1 MYYVDGHQRMRML
14 LTTNFLVMDP
24 AIFGPRISKS
34 GALILRMDQLYQVCD
49 EGLLTQTN
57 HSQKSHF
64 FCLNVVCVCVCA
76 YFCLSVLCVF
86 VLLPHCGECLC
97 VFVLSL
103 CLSLSLNV
111 CALVSTNLQ
120 KSNLFRHKAGCA
132 CVCARACMRARV

>member
-1 MYYVDGHQRMRML
+1 MRML

-64 FCLNVVCVCVCA
+64 FCLNVVCVCVCVH
-76 YFCLSVLCVF
+76 FCLCVLCV
-86 VLLPHCGECLC
+86 CLCFCLTVVC
-97 VFVLSL
+97 VFV
-103 CLSLSLNV
+103 CVCSLSAFLYRSMYV
-111 CALVSTNLQ
+111 RS
-120 KSNLFRHKAGCA
+120 
-132 CVCARACMRARV
+132 